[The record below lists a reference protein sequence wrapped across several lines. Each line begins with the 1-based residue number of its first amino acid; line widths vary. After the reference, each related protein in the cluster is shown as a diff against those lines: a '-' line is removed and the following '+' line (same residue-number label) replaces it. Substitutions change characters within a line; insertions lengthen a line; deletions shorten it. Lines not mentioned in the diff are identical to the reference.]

1 MTGWFDKA
9 ALAAL
14 GTAALLVA
22 MAGAQAQE
30 MSLGA
35 LVDRLDRIERDLG
48 SVQRQLAR
56 EGAPAAAGTAAIAP
70 ETAARQEIRLGEI
83 EEQVRLLTGQ
93 VEEARFHVR
102 QLGED
107 VVALAADIEGRL
119 AAVEQRLGVVPP
131 AVATAEPDA
140 FAAAAPGEGASAIID
155 SGGAVVVGGDANAE
169 LYETMGVLGTVPVES
184 GAAQPAAAGEAETAF
199 AAIAPVAPQAAPAPV
214 DPESQYQS
222 AIRLLSQTDYAAA
235 EAAFQAIIDDH
246 PDHPLAGNAHF
257 WVGEIHMKRQDYKRA
272 ARAFARGYKAFPN
285 GNKAAD
291 NLLKLGMAFAA
302 MDKTEEACATFVK
315 LERDHAD
322 APAHVRDRLP
332 GEWVRAGCG

>member
-9 ALAAL
+9 GLAAL

-22 MAGAQAQE
+22 VPGAQAQE

-56 EGAPAAAGTAAIAP
+56 EGVPAAAGTEATAP
-70 ETAARQEIRLGEI
+70 EAAARQEIRLGEI
-83 EEQVRLLTGQ
+83 EEQVRALTGQ
-93 VEEARFHVR
+93 VEEARFQVR
-102 QLGED
+102 RLGEGVD
-107 VVALAADIEGRL
+107 ALAADIEGRL
-119 AAVEQRLGVVPP
+119 AAVERRLGTAPP
-131 AVATAEPDA
+131 TVAAAEP
-140 FAAAAPGEGASAIID
+140 GAGLSTVFE
-155 SGGAVVVGGDANAE
+155 SGGAVVVGGDPNAE
-169 LYETMGVLGTVPVES
+169 RYETMGVLGTVPAAGDE
-184 GAAQPAAAGEAETAF
+184 AQPAAAEAETGL
-199 AAIAPVAPQAAPAPV
+199 AAVAPGAPQLAPAAV
-214 DPESQYQS
+214 DPESRYQS

-246 PDHPLAGNAHF
+246 PDHPLAGNAYF
-257 WVGEIHMKRQDYKRA
+257 WVGEIQMKRQDYQRA
-272 ARAFARGYKAFPN
+272 AKAFARGYKAFPD

-302 MDKTEEACATFVK
+302 MDKTNEACATFVK

-332 GEWVRAGCG
+332 SERARAGCG